1 MPACEALAGSGY
13 LLRKEIRMSAN
24 DFKMDE
30 LRRLPEE
37 TANQWHDRLRAVDK
51 TGWSTTGLQMFRV
64 MLIQA
69 EEAVGK
75 ERPGDEPE
83 KGK

>member
-1 MPACEALAGSGY
+1 
-13 LLRKEIRMSAN
+13 MSSN

-51 TGWSTTGLQMFRV
+51 KDWSTTGLQMFRV

-69 EEAVGK
+69 EEAVEK

-83 KGK
+83 KRK